1 MQGQVLLPEE
11 LEYIMAL
18 FREHDSGTEEGVSA
32 SIKLESQDE
41 A

>member
-18 FREHDSGTEEGVSA
+18 FREQDDSGATR
-32 SIKLESQDE
+32 IKLESQDE